1 MDGMVV
7 VSSNGKPFETARML
21 GAQDAQGR
29 VETPAGSDFL
39 RADFSRSG
47 PDLLIHTPDGNAFV
61 VPAYFMAETPP
72 ALITHGGA
80 VLSAKLVT
88 ALAGPQAPGMIAQA
102 AAQQG
107 GALGASI
114 GGASIGQVSDA
125 SGQVTVT
132 HPDGSKG
139 TLTTGG
145 SIFQGDVLET
155 GAGSSVSIVFLDDT
169 VFSLDESGRMV
180 IDEMVY
186 DPGTQTGAFSTQ
198 VVQGVFSF
206 VSGQVAKT
214 SPDGMVVTTPTST
227 IGIRGSTVLGQAGPE
242 GLANRFTLMRDVDGN
257 VGELTLTNGG
267 GTMVLNQPGAST
279 TVFSFN
285 APPSA
290 PVFLS
295 PVEIQQNYGAAL
307 TKLVQVVAQKAT
319 VDAARA
325 QEKAQEVEQEAQ
337 QAQAEAQQAEEGAQ
351 QADAEAQQAD
361 AEAAQAEAEAAAA
374 QAEAEAAKAEAAQT
388 DNPEAAAKVQ
398 AAEAKAAAA
407 VAKAAETKAAAE
419 AKIAAAQQVKAVA
432 AEKAQFAAAKGAEA
446 IKAQADVQ
454 MAVQFT
460 DMAKT
465 AMTTQVQ
472 AFDQA
477 AKAGLLPPG
486 MAEKAATIVDQA
498 MKAAV
503 DMGAPFAGDTTGP
516 IGSDFNAQSAADAA
530 SKAMAQMFGNDS
542 LFGEVN
548 LFGDTSPFGDA
559 GAFGDFNPF
568 GPVGDPL
575 FGQTVDLFEFFDP
588 TELYNLF
595 TTFDPYDVV
604 NFLNDDDDTPLTTTF
619 GETFIAPATGVTL
632 TGTALDSNFYFQW
645 RDGADNRFIT
655 GDYVVQDAGGVNQVS
670 LDNLHDV
677 VLKVNASTAT
687 SGVAQLRQG
696 FDAADADTPVATLT
710 YSNINQFML
719 SDVSVSSFATIDYA
733 TTTDKGGDVLV
744 LSGLAAGEVGY
755 VFAGTDGVDAIY
767 VNQAFNGGILFAKGG
782 GDTIY
787 FESTQSEAIT
797 AIGGITSTD
806 NVDTGSDGIPDT
818 NINTFNYSGIG
829 YTAGSD
835 GILVNFLGH
844 GYNDVFV
851 TDRATQAVFHHN
863 LWDVGAFVG
872 SAGDDILNVNFGKY
886 NSIDAGDGADT
897 VIIQQNASLYT
908 FNAGIGNDTVT
919 IDASLLASAS
929 AAGAIDGGSH
939 TNDADVLT
947 VQTYSGGTID
957 LSTGAIVNFETVHF
971 TGNFSATNAVNVTMG
986 NFATTTMVGTPFA
999 DTLIGGT
1006 GNDTLMGGYGADHL
1020 TGGAGADIFVY
1031 TDALQSP
1038 VGAAD
1043 NITDFDAGTNSTS
1056 VDKIKIVDIVVGT
1069 FAYVGTGSFG
1079 GGGNTTARFDTATT
1093 SIQID
1098 VNGDGALTSA
1108 DLQITLQA
1116 DLSANLDAGDFI
1128 VTNMA

>member
-1 MDGMVV
+1 MDGMVIV
-7 VSSNGKPFETARML
+7 GSNGKSFESVGILIT
-21 GAQDAQGR
+21 QDAQGR

-47 PDLLIHTPDGNAFV
+47 PDLLIHTPDGDAFV

-72 ALITHGGA
+72 ALVTHGGA

-88 ALAGPQAPGMIAQA
+88 ALAGPLAPGMVAQA

-107 GALGASI
+107 GALGAP
-114 GGASIGQVSDA
+114 IGQVSDA
-125 SGQVTVT
+125 LGQVTVT
-132 HPDGSKG
+132 HPDGSKD

-145 SIFQGDVLET
+145 SVFQGDVLET
-155 GAGSSVSIVFLDDT
+155 GAGANVSIVFLDDT
-169 VFSLDESGRMV
+169 VFSLDENGRMV

-186 DPGTQTGAFSTQ
+186 DPGTQTGIFNAQ
-198 VVQGVFSF
+198 VVLGVFSF

-214 SPDGMVVTTPTST
+214 SPDGMMVSTPTSS

-242 GLANRFTLMRDVDGN
+242 GLANRFTLMSDVDGN
-257 VGELTLTNGG
+257 VGELLITNGG

-319 VDAARA
+319 VDAVRA

-361 AEAAQAEAEAAAA
+361 VEAQQAEAEAAAA
-374 QAEAEAAKAEAAQT
+374 QAEAEAAKAEAAQA
-388 DNPEAAAKVQ
+388 DNPEAAAKAQ

-407 VAKAAETKAAAE
+407 VAKAAEIKAAAE
-419 AKIAAAQQVKAVA
+419 AKIIAAEQVKAVA
-432 AEKAQFAAAKGAEA
+432 VEKAQLAAAKGAEA
-446 IKAQADVQ
+446 IKAQADVEK
-454 MAVQFT
+454 AVQFT
-460 DMAKT
+460 DLAKT

-498 MKAAV
+498 MKAAT
-503 DMGAPFAGDTTGP
+503 DLGAKFAGDTANQ
-516 IGSDFNAQSAADAA
+516 IASDTAAKVAADAA
-530 SKAMAQMFGNDS
+530 TKAMTQMFNTVDPLTGFTNP
-542 LFGEVN
+542 FGV
-548 LFGDTSPFGDA
+548 TPPFGDLK
-559 GAFGDFNPF
+559 PF
-568 GPVGDPL
+568 DPAADQL
-575 FGQTVDLFEFFDP
+575 FGQTLDLFEYFDP
-588 TELYNLF
+588 TSLYNLF
-595 TTFDPYDVV
+595 ATFDPYDVV
-604 NFLNDDDDTPLTTTF
+604 SYLNDDNDTPLTTTF
-619 GETFIAPATGVTL
+619 SETLIAPATGVTL
-632 TGTALDSNFYFQW
+632 TGTALNSNFYFQW
-645 RDGADNRFIT
+645 RDETDTRWT
-655 GDYVVQDAGGVNQVS
+655 SGDYIVQDAGGTNQVS
-670 LDNLHDV
+670 LDNLDDM
-677 VLKVNASTAT
+677 VLKVTVDANVST
-687 SGVAQLRQG
+687 SGVVEMREA
-696 FDAADADTPVATLT
+696 FANPANVVATLT

-719 SDVSVSSFATIDYA
+719 SDVSVSSFATIDFA

-755 VFAGTDGVDAIY
+755 VIAGTDGVDDIH
-767 VNQAFNGGILFAKGG
+767 VNQTFNGAILFAKGG
-782 GDTIY
+782 EDTIY
-787 FESTQSEAIT
+787 FESTRSEAIT
-797 AIGGITSTD
+797 AIGGITNTD

-829 YTAGSD
+829 YTAGSN
-835 GILVNFLGH
+835 GIWVNFLGN

-851 TDRATQAVFHHN
+851 TDSATQAVFHHN
-863 LWDVGAFVG
+863 LWNVGAFVG
-872 SAGDDILNVNFGKY
+872 SSGDDILNVNFGKY

-929 AAGAIDGGSH
+929 AAGAINGGTHAS
-939 TNDADVLT
+939 DADVLT

-957 LSTGAIVNFETVHF
+957 LSTGSIINFETVHF

-986 NFATTTMVGTPFA
+986 NFATTTMVGTPFT

-1006 GNDTLMGGYGADHL
+1006 GSDTLMGGYGADHL

-1043 NITDFDAGTNSTS
+1043 NFTDFDAGTNTTS
-1056 VDKIKIVDIVVGT
+1056 VDMIKIADIVVGT
-1069 FAYVGTGSFG
+1069 FAYVGTGGFG
-1079 GGGNTTARFDTATT
+1079 GGGNTTARFDTAST